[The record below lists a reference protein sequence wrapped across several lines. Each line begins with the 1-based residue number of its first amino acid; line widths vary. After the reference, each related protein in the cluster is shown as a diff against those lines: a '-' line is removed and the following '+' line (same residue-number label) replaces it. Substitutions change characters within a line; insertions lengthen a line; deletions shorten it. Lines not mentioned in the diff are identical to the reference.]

1 MSRSYASKGRS
12 PCASLLSPPA
22 SYPGSSG
29 SAQDRSL
36 YVRFLHFWQFTGNF
50 VTLLCLRDVDGSAIL
65 NSDRRGNRRMNA
77 DAKGRCQ
84 RVGPKS
90 SKRRSTTDR
99 RLSNGVHG
107 SPRCSTAFSS
117 DLTSNLVTGSAM
129 AGSPSSRVTGSS
141 GRSLQVRPQTPWLA
155 PSRSLP
161 GVQVRF
167 VIRALYGTSVIDARQ
182 RRPAPIPLTENK
194 TRSLDV

>member
-1 MSRSYASKGRS
+1 MRSAAFRGSFAGSRKERPLKIWRRCCRHQRRQAVGRLSEMSRSYASKGRS

-50 VTLLCLRDVDGSAIL
+50 VTLLCLRDVDGRCNPELRPPRQPTNECGRKGA
-65 NSDRRGNRRMNA
+65 MP
-77 DAKGRCQ
+77 KGRA
-84 RVGPKS
+84 KS

-129 AGSPSSRVTGSS
+129 AGSP
-141 GRSLQVRPQTPWLA
+141 
-155 PSRSLP
+155 
-161 GVQVRF
+161 
-167 VIRALYGTSVIDARQ
+167 
-182 RRPAPIPLTENK
+182 
-194 TRSLDV
+194 